1 MTDPAPGVAGPAAV
15 VQRQLDAYNARDLAR
30 FVACYAEDV
39 ELFRPPA
46 AAPFVVGRAALAE
59 HYGNRRFSLAA
70 LHAEL
75 VGRLVVGRKVFD
87 HERITGLAEQPVEAL
102 VAFEVQDG
110 LIRRVWFFDA

>member
-1 MTDPAPGVAGPAAV
+1 MEPRVPGDDAPAAV
-15 VQRQLDAYNARDLAR
+15 VQRQLDAYNAHDLAR
-30 FVACYAEDV
+30 FVACYAQDV

-46 AAPFVVGRAALAE
+46 AETFLAGRTALAE
-59 HYGNRRFSLAA
+59 HYGRRRFHIAT

-75 VGRLVVGRKVFD
+75 VVRIVAGRMVID
-87 HERITGLAEQPVEAL
+87 HERITGLADEPVEAV